1 MTQSYTHTHKNI
13 PIKHTGLPSST
24 NFDEYAKNEE
34 GCSWKRAARGRA
46 ASTFCVISW

>member
-1 MTQSYTHTHKNI
+1 MTQSYTHTQIFLSN
-13 PIKHTGLPSST
+13 TGLPSST